1 MVNYNRWSVQQRI
14 DMPMWYRTVVAAR
27 NGVYVSELNLPIN
40 ETLHAILEDLRS
52 QGFKA
57 LVVGGAVRDAVM
69 GVVPKDIDIEVYGA
83 DYDALHTT
91 LSKYGRADVVG
102 KSFGV
107 LKLRTPDGQDYDF
120 SVPRRDSKTGDGH
133 TGFEVKVDHT
143 MTPKEAAARRDFTM
157 NCFAKETLFITKDGV
172 LPAEELCGH
181 EHELLTAG
189 GQWVSAPVVSF
200 GIQKL
205 MRVTL
210 KRNRIRK
217 VFYTTPQ
224 HRWFIR
230 DKHTGKYN
238 RERTT
243 SSLRK
248 GHRLPSVFPVRS
260 TNDLS
265 VEGVCRGFVFGD
277 GNNVTWNSGT
287 MVSVANF
294 CGEKDM
300 HLLSWFA
307 EVGVGCPPHD
317 VPYGK
322 RISTLP
328 PHWKFEFP
336 ALTEDASY
344 LYGWLAGYFAAD
356 GCVDSKGCPT
366 LSSSNRENLE
376 YVESLCRYVGVGTF
390 QISPPKIGSGYN
402 SEAECYQLSFVR
414 STLGAEFFLIP
425 HHRERFVQSG
435 KRERTGWVVDSVEE
449 TDREEEVFC
458 AIVPETHVF
467 CLDGNILTSNCLA
480 YDPLT
485 SEVHDYYGGIEDLE
499 NGVLRATTEAFK
511 EDPLRVL
518 RGMQF
523 AARYGMRLDPDTAKM
538 CREIVDSH
546 AEIATERRAEE
557 WMKLAIKGKRPGTA
571 LEYLADTGWLKH
583 YPELE
588 ALFGVP
594 QDPEWHPEGWSHFDA
609 PDHKRNLYTKE
620 DQNVSHWQDV
630 TGFTGNASNGS
641 RMVSTPYKSS
651 NPDRQH
657 ENSPEPH
664 IYVTMDVP
672 IDSYWR
678 YVYEQDRIDAK
689 PIADLAVRHLV
700 SQYGGEELNG
710 KTHYR
715 MFGNLKA
722 SPAVYCHA
730 EKQGNHVELTVG
742 LHSELSKELIDR
754 GCPTHVYV
762 KMGDVATHTAHV
774 MDAAAAIAERDGLVG
789 DDRATLVFAAMVHDI
804 AKPQT
809 TEIQYR
815 AGRGM
820 SVTSIGHEKAG
831 EPIAVDLLKRM
842 GIKKSIRDKVGPMVA
857 RHLAHITTTP
867 NKSNVRKLA
876 HDIAPASIEELARLI
891 EADHSG
897 RPPLPQ
903 ELPSQAQDML
913 DIARKDGVANG
924 KPTPIVQGKH
934 VLPYYGG
941 ASGRHIGTAVQDAYS
956 AYINGAYDNFEGGQQ
971 WLSNYLQSRAAMLKG
986 ADVIALGVKPGPVI
1000 GQILNEAWQMQ
1011 VAGVFT
1017 SRDDALAWLSRRV
1030 SSDATLV
1037 Q

>member
-1 MVNYNRWSVQQRI
+1 MVNYNHWLGQQRI
-14 DMPMWYRTVVAAR
+14 DMPMWYRTIVAAR
-27 NGVYVSELNLPIN
+27 SGVYVSELNLPIN

-69 GVVPKDIDIEVYGA
+69 GVVPKDIDVEVYGA
-83 DYDALHTT
+83 DYDTLHAT
-91 LSKYGRADVVG
+91 LAKYGRADVVG

-120 SVPRRDSKTGDGH
+120 SVPRRDSKTGEGH
-133 TGFEVKVDHT
+133 TGFEVRVDHT

-157 NCFAKETLFITKDGV
+157 NA
-172 LPAEELCGH
+172 
-181 EHELLTAG
+181 
-189 GQWVSAPVVSF
+189 
-200 GIQKL
+200 
-205 MRVTL
+205 
-210 KRNRIRK
+210 
-217 VFYTTPQ
+217 
-224 HRWFIR
+224 
-230 DKHTGKYN
+230 
-238 RERTT
+238 
-243 SSLRK
+243 
-248 GHRLPSVFPVRS
+248 
-260 TNDLS
+260 
-265 VEGVCRGFVFGD
+265 
-277 GNNVTWNSGT
+277 
-287 MVSVANF
+287 
-294 CGEKDM
+294 
-300 HLLSWFA
+300 
-307 EVGVGCPPHD
+307 
-317 VPYGK
+317 
-322 RISTLP
+322 
-328 PHWKFEFP
+328 
-336 ALTEDASY
+336 
-344 LYGWLAGYFAAD
+344 
-356 GCVDSKGCPT
+356 
-366 LSSSNRENLE
+366 
-376 YVESLCRYVGVGTF
+376 
-390 QISPPKIGSGYN
+390 
-402 SEAECYQLSFVR
+402 
-414 STLGAEFFLIP
+414 
-425 HHRERFVQSG
+425 
-435 KRERTGWVVDSVEE
+435 
-449 TDREEEVFC
+449 
-458 AIVPETHVF
+458 
-467 CLDGNILTSNCLA
+467 LA
-480 YDPLT
+480 YDPLA

-546 AEIATERRAEE
+546 DELATERIAEE
-557 WMKLAIKGKRPGTA
+557 WMKLAIKGKQPGTA

-588 ALFGVP
+588 AMFGVP

-609 PDHKRNLYTKE
+609 PDHKRNLYTK
-620 DQNVSHWQDV
+620 DDKNVSHWQDV
-630 TGFTGNASNGS
+630 IGFRGDAPSGS
-641 RMVSTPYKSS
+641 KMVSGPYRST
-651 NPDRQH
+651 NPERQH

-678 YVYEQDRIDAK
+678 YVYEQDRIDAT
-689 PIADLAVRHLV
+689 PIANLAVRHLV
-700 SQYGGEELNG
+700 SQYGGAELNG

-715 MFGNLKA
+715 MFGSLKA

-730 EKQGNHVELTVG
+730 ERQGDHVELTVG
-742 LHSELSKELIDR
+742 LHSELSKELLDR
-754 GCPTHVYV
+754 GCPAHVYV

-774 MDAAAAIAERDGLVG
+774 MNAAAAVAERDGLVG
-789 DDRATLVFAAMVHDI
+789 DDRATLVLAAMVHDI

-809 TEIQYR
+809 TEIQHR

-857 RHLAHITTTP
+857 RHLAHVTTTP

-876 HDIAPASIEELARLI
+876 RDIAPASIEELARLI

-903 ELPSQAQDML
+903 ELPRQAQDML